1 MFIELLRKK
10 IADLTL
16 QRDAAVDKIGAFAAT
31 LLDEKRDATD
41 AENTEMVTLRDQAKS
56 LTGEISD
63 LRADL
68 DERLQIDA
76 ARKASA
82 KFDAPAIT
90 AAPAGDELD
99 DIELRSEDRD
109 PRGSPHRRRE
119 APAAIEIEDDLSD
132 DNKARRADAAQQAH
146 QPRRSPPKVTSAAP
160 SPGTS

>member
-16 QRDAAVDKIGAFAAT
+16 QRDAAVDKIDAFAAA

-41 AENTEMVTLRDQAKS
+41 AENTEMVTLRDQAKT

-90 AAPAGDELD
+90 GRAGGGDNPY
-99 DIELRSEDRD
+99 DIELRSAPRTPEVRRD
-109 PRGSPHRRRE
+109 IESRALR
-119 APAAIEIEDDLSD
+119 AIEIEDDLSD
-132 DNKARRADAAQQAH
+132 DNKAHVERMLRNSTRQW
-146 QPRRSPPKVTSAAP
+146 S
-160 SPGTS
+160 

>member
-16 QRDAAVDKIGAFAAT
+16 QRDAAVDKIDAFAAT

-90 AAPAGDELD
+90 GRAGGGGELAG
-99 DIELRSEDRD
+99 E
-109 PRGSPHRRRE
+109 RGLAFYIQRT
-119 APAAIEIEDDLSD
+119 AIEGS
-132 DNKARRADAAQQAH
+132 R
-146 QPRRSPPKVTSAAP
+146 
-160 SPGTS
+160 PGTDGFLKQGGA